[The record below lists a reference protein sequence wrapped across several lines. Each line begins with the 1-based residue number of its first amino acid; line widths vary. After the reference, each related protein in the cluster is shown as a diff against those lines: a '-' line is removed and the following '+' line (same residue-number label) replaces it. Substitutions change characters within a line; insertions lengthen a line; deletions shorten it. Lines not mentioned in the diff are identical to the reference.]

1 MCYSISFKT
10 HVKNALYTVNHHV
23 GHTFHVCCMYVFAFC
38 FQLSAALMPIVAF
51 LLYMYAFG
59 LNGRYLMWLHLG
71 PGDLDYYV
79 NESMY

>member
-1 MCYSISFKT
+1 
-10 HVKNALYTVNHHV
+10 
-23 GHTFHVCCMYVFAFC
+23 MYVFAFC

-59 LNGRYLMWLHLG
+59 LNGRYLMRLHLG